1 MNYQVVTA
9 AGKLVTFDTDL
20 SIEQAQEIVAT
31 LPASGFIDWILAGF
45 YAGNPSHKQQ
55 MWALK
60 TAQDTLNARK
70 PAEPAP
76 KAPNTVGPFLGLV
89 TLIAKMQEKA
99 KRQVILRFEGATVK
113 AVTKGYNAGAAY
125 VYQNGAYTGKISRTG
140 TFDGGANVAEVLAQV
155 ANDPKNAAVAYGR
168 KTGTCS
174 CCGRGLVDPVS
185 VFGGIGP
192 ICLAKMAGEGA
203 RAELEED
210 FRDFQAANLLD
221 AILAA

>member
-9 AGKLVTFDTDL
+9 AGKLITFTTDL

-31 LPASGFIDWILAGF
+31 LPASSFIDWILAGF
-45 YAGNPSHKQQ
+45 YAGSPSHKQQ

-70 PAEPAP
+70 AP
-76 KAPNTVGPFLGLV
+76 ETVGPFLGLV
-89 TLIAKMQEKA
+89 TLTAKMQEKA

-125 VYQNGAYTGKISRTG
+125 VYQNGAYVGKISRTG
-140 TFDGGANVAEVLAQV
+140 TFDGSTSVAETLAQV

-210 FRDFQAANLLD
+210 FRDFQSANLLD